1 MNLSI
6 IVPAYNEEKRIRGFL
21 RELVGFLK
29 GRGSEIIVVNDGS
42 TDNTLGVLGEFGK
55 DIRIISYKR
64 NRGKGAAVKRGI
76 MESRGEK
83 IIFMDADGATPPG
96 EIPKME
102 RMLDEYDVATGL
114 RTSRE
119 SRILRKQPFHRV
131 FLSRAFNRVV
141 GMLFHIGVDDYLCG
155 FKGFRRQAARE
166 LAGELVSDRWEFDVE
181 LMARAR
187 RKGFRIKQ
195 FPITWSDVKGSKLSS
210 FRDPAS
216 ILFHLV
222 FLKFRT
228 GL

>member
-1 MNLSI
+1 MELSV
-6 IVPAYNEEKRIRGFL
+6 IVPAYNEEERIRGFL
-21 RELVGFLK
+21 KDLVGFLK
-29 GRGSEIIVVNDGS
+29 GRDSEIIVVNDGS
-42 TDNTLGVLGEFGK
+42 TDNTLAVLGEFGK
-55 DIRIISYKR
+55 EIRIISYKN
-64 NRGKGAAVKRGI
+64 NRGKGAAVKMGI

-102 RMLDEYDVATGL
+102 NVLDEYDVATGL
-114 RTSRE
+114 RTSRN

-131 FLSRAFNRVV
+131 FLSRAFNRMVD
-141 GMLFHIGVDDYLCG
+141 MLFRIGVDDYLCG

-166 LAGELVSDRWEFDVE
+166 LAKELVSERWEFDVE

-187 RKGFRIKQ
+187 KKGLRIKQ

-210 FRDPAS
+210 FRDPVS
-216 ILFHLV
+216 ILFHLIV
-222 FLKFRT
+222 LKLRA